1 MWWVVGPVVPV
12 SGSER
17 IQLRG
22 SLSGEEWP
30 ACGLSCAARV
40 CYTVG
45 VTVRLLYICI
55 YLFVWVVSS
64 LWLVVS

>member
-1 MWWVVGPVVPV
+1 MWWVVGPVGPV

-45 VTVRLLYICI
+45 VTVRLL
-55 YLFVWVVSS
+55 
-64 LWLVVS
+64 